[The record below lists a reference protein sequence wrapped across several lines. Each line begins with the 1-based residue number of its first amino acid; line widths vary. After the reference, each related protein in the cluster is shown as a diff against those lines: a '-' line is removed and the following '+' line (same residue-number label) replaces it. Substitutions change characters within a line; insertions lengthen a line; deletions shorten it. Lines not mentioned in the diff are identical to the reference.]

1 MISVRDFLYVNQKL
15 CEKNH
20 NCEKCPLYGENL
32 CCVFRCKS
40 LDDITK
46 VVDTISITEKQFLKD
61 AMDSFEENP
70 PQILPVKKD
79 PEEAIAKAL
88 KEIKNELHDMKR
100 IIDKRR
106 S

>member
-1 MISVRDFLYVNQKL
+1 MISVRDFLYISKHL

-20 NCEKCPLYGENL
+20 ECTKCSLYGDDV
-32 CCVFRCKS
+32 CCIFRAKKT
-40 LDDITK
+40 DDIPM
-46 VVDTISITEKQFLKD
+46 VLNSIQIAERQVIQKKLDEAT
-61 AMDSFEENP
+61 
-70 PQILPVKKD
+70 PQILPMRPD

-100 IIDKRR
+100 IMDKRR

>member
-1 MISVRDFLYVNQKL
+1 MISAKLFLEKNQKL
-15 CEKNH
+15 CEKYH
-20 NCEKCPLYGENL
+20 NCEECPLYGEQL

-40 LDDITK
+40 VDDIEK
-46 VVDTISITEKQFLKD
+46 AMNVISVTEEQIFKD
-61 AMDSFEENP
+61 SMKSLEENP
-70 PQILPVKKD
+70 PQILPMRPD

-100 IIDKRR
+100 ILDKRR